1 MSSAPVDQGGERD
14 TTPLNIYQRRNKA
27 KRAVYEHEF
36 SKTASQGLKYKYIPV
51 DQVKPI
57 VEKAWNDNGI
67 VMDVVETE
75 FSQMRPDWEQRSE
88 YGPSHWFHV
97 ELRLKVALVNIDD
110 PEDRVEIEVHGEG
123 KDNSDKAE
131 SKAYTAAIKNFFK
144 LEFNIADGPKDDP
157 DAVQSDEEIEAA
169 NRNDEANRRAKLEA
183 LREQAKDDRFLG
195 SHSKETEAV
204 IDAMGADAAF
214 TDAQALAEAVKA
226 RRDSVNIKDARIAI
240 FKFRQSHPE
249 DETIADYV
257 QKFGERVGD
266 WPEEKVIDCYLDLS
280 TEGSA

>member
-1 MSSAPVDQGGERD
+1 MSSAPVEQGGERD
-14 TTPLNIYQRRNKA
+14 TKPLNIYQRRNAA

-36 SKTASQGLKYKYIPV
+36 SKTESQGLRYKYISI
-51 DQVKPI
+51 DQVKPV
-57 VEKAWNDNGI
+57 VEKAWNESGI
-67 VMDVVETE
+67 VMDIIDTE
-75 FSQMRPDWEQRSE
+75 FSKMRDDWEQRSE

-97 ELRLKVALVNIDD
+97 ELRLKVALVNMDD
-110 PEDRVEIEVHGEG
+110 PGDRVEIEVYGEG

-131 SKAYTAAIKNFFK
+131 SKAYTAAIKNLYK
-144 LEFNIADGPKDDP
+144 LEFNIAEGPKDDP
-157 DAVQSDEEIEAA
+157 DSLQSDEEIEAS
-169 NRNDEANRRAKLEA
+169 NRSEETRRAKLEA
-183 LREQAKDDRFLG
+183 LREQAKDDPFLG
-195 SHSKETEAV
+195 SHSRETEAA

-249 DETIADYV
+249 DETIASYV